1 MSMPRRL
8 RLAISTALLALP
20 LALPV
25 ALHAAPPKDEVV
37 RVRTVDPVMLAARAK
52 ARAGLDRFFAR
63 LAAPGAEDNGFSLKF
78 DLNHGHPER
87 GEGEII
93 WAKQVTAE
101 GGRIYGVLD
110 NHPLTQGFTI
120 GERVEIPYDAITDW
134 AIRRGDKFEGH
145 YSTRALFPKMNKQDL
160 AMVQSRLWPE

>member
-1 MSMPRRL
+1 MSMSRRL
-8 RLAISTALLALP
+8 RLAVSAALLAAP
-20 LALPV
+20 LALP
-25 ALHAAPPKDEVV
+25 ATLHAAPRQDDVV
-37 RVRTVDPVMLAARAK
+37 RVRTADPVMLAARAK

-78 DLNHGHPER
+78 DLNHRHPER

-93 WAKQVTAE
+93 WARQVTAE

-110 NHPLTQGFTI
+110 NRPQTQGFTI

-145 YSTRALFPKMNKQDL
+145 YSTRALY
-160 AMVQSRLWPE
+160 PEAG